1 MTSVL
6 VSLFWLYLGSS
17 ADSFLLSLNHIISR
31 PGFSVELHWSTSD
44 LDRGSR
50 RIPLPGISSLVW
62 TAFTRSRTTV
72 VATGGSVVA
81 GGGDPSAPAPTT
93 QSSNTAPSVGGTM
106 MTCG

>member
-62 TAFTRSRTTV
+62 TAFT
-72 VATGGSVVA
+72 
-81 GGGDPSAPAPTT
+81 APTT

>member
-62 TAFTRSRTTV
+62 TAFTLSKCIRGHT
-72 VATGGSVVA
+72 
-81 GGGDPSAPAPTT
+81 SASTRCQEKKLIS
-93 QSSNTAPSVGGTM
+93 QS
-106 MTCG
+106 